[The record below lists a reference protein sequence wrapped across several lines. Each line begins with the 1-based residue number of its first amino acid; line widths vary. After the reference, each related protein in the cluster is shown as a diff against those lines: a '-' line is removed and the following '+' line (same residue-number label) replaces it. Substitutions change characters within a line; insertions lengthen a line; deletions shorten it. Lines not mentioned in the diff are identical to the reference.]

1 MGICSRKLIN
11 GFDLAIYP
19 DQVQYLDELATGR
32 ARTALARLRSGKFFQ
47 NLALV
52 RLATAVKS
60 DSNNLS
66 FSPSK
71 LLETQFIANLCQ

>member
-1 MGICSRKLIN
+1 MVLIS
-11 GFDLAIYP
+11 LSHIS

-60 DSNNLS
+60 DSNKFVIFAFKVTGNAIV
-66 FSPSK
+66 
-71 LLETQFIANLCQ
+71 QIYLCQ